1 MKLFDDIPVSILFY
15 RSLTDCTQVWDI
27 HAYEKITLE
36 EFIKKHVLRQ
46 KEWGSIELC
55 GKKIE
60 YRNDEITVAQP
71 DLMSEIIAGGVANGG
86 WGMMNYILEVKN
98 G

>member
-1 MKLFDDIPVSILFY
+1 MKLFYDIPVSIMFKT
-15 RSLTDCTQVWDI
+15 SLTDCTQVFDI
-27 HAYEKITLE
+27 HAYENITLD
-36 EFIKKHVLRQ
+36 EFVNKHVLRQ
-46 KEWGSIELC
+46 KEWGSIELS